1 VVSSVIALK
10 KQIEAIE
17 GFLELGMLREA
28 GEEFEKIDPQHRTL
42 VDVMVVQMAIYR
54 RMLMWEQVAI
64 IARAIARSFPDDAKW
79 HLQWAEALNECDE
92 HRQARDVLAA
102 VQERFADNAEL
113 QFTLDSHHNVSS
125 CRGRINGTSSAL
137 QASVGSPSSLLTAG
151 PVERSAYRQALKA
164 TRRYGATAVPSMKTS
179 ICCPT

>member
-1 VVSSVIALK
+1 MVSSVIALK

-102 VQERFADNAEL
+102 VQEPFADNAEL
-113 QFTLDSHHNVSS
+113 QFTLARLESMLGNYAAVQRCLDHAYEHDNSTRARSVAEFEF
-125 CRGRINGTSSAL
+125 NGFWDWLNA
-137 QASVGSPSSLLTAG
+137 QKPTA
-151 PVERSAYRQALKA
+151 
-164 TRRYGATAVPSMKTS
+164 
-179 ICCPT
+179 